1 MVIKNKTGSVKVFL
15 IVLLPTIKLFKQ
27 YRVLFFEQQSYG
39 RLMGTNIGVL
49 LKKRKIKLEY
59 LTSKTVAVDANNMLY
74 QFLALIRKPDGSP
87 LTDAKG
93 RITSHLVG
101 LVFRTTHLMVKYDI
115 RLIFIFDGKPH
126 ILKKRALEK
135 RRKQREKALR
145 EWRKA
150 LKEGKFDEAFS
161 KAVASVL
168 LTRDMIADA
177 KKVIEYMGLPIVQ
190 APSDAEA
197 QAAYIVAKGDAWCAC
212 SRDYDSVLYG
222 APRLVRY
229 LTISGTE
236 FLPSLGLVKPLVP
249 EIITLEETLK
259 CLGITREQLIDIA
272 ILVGTDFNEGVKG
285 IGPKTAFRLIRRY
298 GSIEK
303 LPYKVLDKINF
314 DYKAVR
320 EVFLH
325 PEVSD
330 DYSIVFKKP
339 NIRKLEDFLVNEK
352 NFSPKRVRI
361 IVNRLEK
368 HDYSSQ
374 KSIDEWVMGSD

>member
-1 MVIKNKTGSVKVFL
+1 
-15 IVLLPTIKLFKQ
+15 
-27 YRVLFFEQQSYG
+27 
-39 RLMGTNIGVL
+39 MGTNIGVL

-115 RLIFIFDGKPH
+115 RPIFIFDGRPH
-126 ILKKRALEK
+126 ILKRYALEK
-135 RRKQREKALR
+135 RREQREKALR
-145 EWRKA
+145 EWQKA
-150 LKEGKFDEAFS
+150 LKEGRFDKAFS
-161 KAVASVL
+161 KAVASAL

-249 EIITLEETLK
+249 EIITLEETLRY
-259 CLGITREQLIDIA
+259 LGITRQQLIDIA

-285 IGPKTAFRLIRRY
+285 IGPKTAFKLVKKY

-303 LPYKVLDKINF
+303 LPYKILDKINF
-314 DYKAVR
+314 DYRAVR
-320 EVFLH
+320 EIFLH
-325 PEVSD
+325 PEISD

-339 NIRKLEDFLVNEK
+339 DIGKLEDFLLNEK
-352 NFSPKRVRI
+352 NFSPRRVKV
-361 IVNRLEK
+361 IVSRLEK
-368 HDYSSQ
+368 HAFLLQ
-374 KSIDEWVMGSD
+374 KGMDEWVMGSG